1 MREPNL
7 FVYFHDRLRR
17 RAEEDVEPQPE
28 RPGGWENALTEAT
41 AFYLSCDRS
50 ALVKVVERVTGSGDP
65 PGNIGTQSRGTEG
78 TPDLDIELKSGKRLI
93 IECKVDADVG
103 DRQLERYLT
112 SLKPDRGYLALFS
125 RRLLTVPPE
134 VGADAIIYKRPEGRD
149 HYLWEDLHA
158 RGLRRWTTSSTRV
171 FAAIS

>member
-1 MREPNL
+1 MRESNL

-17 RAEEDVEPQPE
+17 RAEEDVESQPE

-78 TPDLDIELKSGKRLI
+78 TPDLAIDPVAEVLVEEEDEGLSYAASGSS
-93 IECKVDADVG
+93 
-103 DRQLERYLT
+103 Q
-112 SLKPDRGYLALFS
+112 
-125 RRLLTVPPE
+125 RRASSISTT
-134 VGADAIIYKRPEGRD
+134 GR
-149 HYLWEDLHA
+149 
-158 RGLRRWTTSSTRV
+158 S
-171 FAAIS
+171 